1 MMETMMIK
9 MRKIMI
15 MMMILALVTMRK
27 MALEK
32 GSTVYSNAAAPTT
45 MTLMTLRMI
54 MMTMMAYLLE
64 ARCLALR

>member
-1 MMETMMIK
+1 MIK

-32 GSTVYSNAAAPTT
+32 GSTVYSNAAPTT
-45 MTLMTLRMI
+45 MTLRMI
-54 MMTMMAYLLE
+54 MMTMTMQTKMMMKKWRE
-64 ARCLALR
+64 D

>member
-1 MMETMMIK
+1 MIK

-32 GSTVYSNAAAPTT
+32 GSTVYSNAAPTT

-54 MMTMMAYLLE
+54 MMTMTMQTKMMMKKWRE
-64 ARCLALR
+64 D